1 MTGSNLRFVLCF
13 MLGFCVI
20 PSLIAMTDPLG
31 WWSGQP
37 RELVWTDDREDR
49 TIAVETLIRLAR
61 EMPER
66 KVIVGTSYVGFG
78 IDTCDTDFA
87 RLWLP
92 LLRPGEAAR
101 IVSAGLEEDKTMI
114 VDLAAVMSLSGPD
127 FRGTEEYGVK
137 DYLFD
142 PRRIAAAIRK
152 DPRVRACDVIPISS
166 IGNRQRERGARAQAS
181 LPIDGSRLQ
190 ATLATFLTDVT
201 PACRASKGR
210 IQMILFPNAY
220 RPATKA
226 YTRANAAKANEAVT
240 ELLRAAPLGCAV
252 EFSNLA
258 LEDYDRLDAR
268 NAFHDP
274 DDWFDNTHFKP
285 ATGRDYLDAINRNLE
300 GSATNSAA
308 AAGKEDRTRK
318 GAATRHR
325 VALARK

>member
-1 MTGSNLRFVLCF
+1 MGSGMTGSNLRFVLCF
-13 MLGFCVI
+13 LLGFCAI

-61 EMPER
+61 EMPEK
-66 KVIVGTSYVGFG
+66 KVIIGTSYVGFG
-78 IDTCDTDFA
+78 IDTCGTDFA

-114 VDLAAVMSLSGPD
+114 VDLAAVTSLSGPD

-142 PRRIAAAIRK
+142 PRRIAAAIRN
-152 DPRVRACDVIPISS
+152 DPQVRACDVIPMSS
-166 IGNRQRERGARAQAS
+166 IGNQQRERDARAQSA
-181 LPIDGSRLQ
+181 LPIDARRLQ
-190 ATLATFLTDVT
+190 ATLAMFLADVT

-210 IQMILFPNAY
+210 LQLVLFPNAH
-220 RPATKA
+220 RPATQA
-226 YTRANAAKANEAVT
+226 YTRANAARANEAVN
-240 ELLRAAPLGCAV
+240 EILRAAHSGCAV

-285 ATGRDYLDAINRNLE
+285 ATGRDYLNAIDRTLE
-300 GSATNSAA
+300 GSAINSAA

-318 GAATRHR
+318 GAATCD
-325 VALARK
+325 